1 MEKARAA
8 TSLEI
13 PMKGYPARAGKVKPH
28 RRASPSMAISVAD
41 GFGGVR
47 SRVL

>member
-1 MEKARAA
+1 MQGYLVRA
-8 TSLEI
+8 E
-13 PMKGYPARAGKVKPH
+13 KVKPH